1 MSTTINKDGWITK
14 RGHFVKNWKKRWVV
28 LRDSQLSYYKTPSQ
42 TILRGTVDVR
52 ESSVITSTFK
62 KKHSIVLVL
71 KSGKQYP
78 LAFESDELK
87 YEWADL
93 FKKASKLPENS
104 SNQRVVSAIS
114 SSSDE
119 EAQKNKTKEKTE
131 KNKKENEKEKK
142 NENGKGN
149 KNPQQKD
156 PLRFK
161 KDDGVN
167 EWLFGFGSSNSELV
181 QDQKNDEK
189 EKEKENVNE
198 KNKNQ
203 NLQKAVNL
211 SDLFAKKQIIVDAAN
226 DDNIRPKLLDNGATS
241 LQFLAMKQDSEETID
256 SSKGAQVFCVRD
268 GKITISM
275 GSEISKLMAGDIV
288 VIPQNKRYTINNS
301 SARICNVIL
310 ITINGQTL
318 TKNKVIKILSDN
330 QFEQEMQNGLALIE
344 IGSVSCEYCVWK
356 KETQLH
362 VANQNSIWFARSGS
376 LSLKID
382 EEEGKKLSL
391 GDLIIAQPGHD
402 VKIIDGQD
410 APKFFLLKFD

>member
-71 KSGKQYP
+71 KTGKQYP

-87 YEWADL
+87 KEWADL
-93 FKKASKLPENS
+93 FKKASKLPENT

-119 EAQKNKTKEKTE
+119 EAQKDKTKQ
-131 KNKKENEKEKK
+131 KKEGNKNENKKEKK
-142 NENGKGN
+142 NENGKGD
-149 KNPQQKD
+149 KGIQQKD
-156 PLRFK
+156 PLRFQ

-189 EKEKENVNE
+189 ENENVNE
-198 KNKNQ
+198 KNKDQ
-203 NLQKAVNL
+203 KLQGALNV
-211 SDLFAKKQIIVDAAN
+211 SELFAKKQIIVDVAN
-226 DDNIRPKLLDNGATS
+226 DDNLRPKSLDNGATS
-241 LQFLAMKQDSEETID
+241 LQFLALEKDNEETIA
-256 SSKGAQVFCVRD
+256 SSKGAQVFCVRN
-268 GKITISM
+268 GKITFTM
-275 GSEISKLMAGDIV
+275 DSEISKLLAGDIV
-288 VIPQNKRYTINNS
+288 VIPQNKSYTINNGS
-301 SARICNVIL
+301 VSICNVLL
-310 ITINGQTL
+310 ITIHGQTL
-318 TKNKVIKILSDN
+318 AKNKVNKILSDDQYEN
-330 QFEQEMQNGLALIE
+330 EMQKGLALIE
-344 IGSVSCEYCVWK
+344 IGNVSCKYCLWNQK
-356 KETQLH
+356 TQVH
-362 VANQNSIWFARSGS
+362 VANQNSIWFIRTGS
-376 LSLKID
+376 LSFKIDD
-382 EEEGKKLSL
+382 EEEKKLSF
-391 GDLIIAQPGHD
+391 GDLIIAQPEHD

-410 APKFFLLKFD
+410 APKFFLLTFD